1 MCTRNELN
9 LILQAMTQAYQAV
22 YGANVVKIILYGSY
36 ARGDYSPESDLDIM
50 LLMNCRHGDVKNFQN
65 VVCKIASRIGL
76 EDDIEVSLT
85 MQDKETFEKRLAILP
100 FYRNVKREGVT
111 LYES

>member
-36 ARGDYSPESDLDIM
+36 ARGDYQKDSDI
-50 LLMNCRHGDVKNFQN
+50 
-65 VVCKIASRIGL
+65 
-76 EDDIEVSLT
+76 
-85 MQDKETFEKRLAILP
+85 
-100 FYRNVKREGVT
+100 
-111 LYES
+111 